1 MTTAASGRKG
11 AGRTRILRAQPARKR
26 TPAAARPKTGKTKDS
41 RNAFSDQEWHDMV
54 ATAAYY
60 RAEARGFD
68 DVSAEDNWYQ
78 AEAELRDRISPGDAS
93 VEADSDRGGVAVDIE
108 TTGE

>member
-1 MTTAASGRKG
+1 
-11 AGRTRILRAQPARKR
+11 
-26 TPAAARPKTGKTKDS
+26 
-41 RNAFSDQEWHDMV
+41 MV